1 VLASVKLVCLCEAF
15 KNLNTSKRGIFII
28 TEKLGLFFAK
38 YNWIGGNFKI
48 SEG

>member
-1 VLASVKLVCLCEAF
+1 VCLCEAF
-15 KNLNTSKRGIFII
+15 KNLNASNKGYFYNYGKTRVV
-28 TEKLGLFFAK
+28 FAK

>member
-1 VLASVKLVCLCEAF
+1 MQEI
-15 KNLNTSKRGIFII
+15 RGIYNY
-28 TEKLGLFFAK
+28 EKTRVVFAK